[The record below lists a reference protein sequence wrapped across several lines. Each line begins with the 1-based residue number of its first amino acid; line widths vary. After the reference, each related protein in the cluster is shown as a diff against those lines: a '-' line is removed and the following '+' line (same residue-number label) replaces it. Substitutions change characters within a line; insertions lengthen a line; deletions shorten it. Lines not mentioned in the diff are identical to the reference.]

1 MEILKFKN
9 LKSSLMSNLLQDKYQ
24 ELLKE
29 WDYEKNEK
37 QLKEYL
43 YINKNLHYL

>member
-37 QLKEYL
+37 QLKEL
-43 YINKNLHYL
+43 IRMVKS

>member
-1 MEILKFKN
+1 
-9 LKSSLMSNLLQDKYQ
+9 MSNLLQDKYQ

-43 YINKNLHYL
+43 YINKNMHYL

>member
-43 YINKNLHYL
+43 YINKNMHYL